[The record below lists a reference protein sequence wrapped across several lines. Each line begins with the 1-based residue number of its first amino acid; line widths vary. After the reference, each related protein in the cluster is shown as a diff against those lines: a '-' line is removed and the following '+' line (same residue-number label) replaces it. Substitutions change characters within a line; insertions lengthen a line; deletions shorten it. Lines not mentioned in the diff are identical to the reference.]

1 MTWRRFAGIVAAAVS
16 AACSL
21 DTTEESSVNVYVSVD
36 RAVLHDGQVM
46 TATITARNVGYEAF
60 TLTGP
65 SDCLLFLEVLDT
77 QGNVVWHS
85 NGTCAGQTVTE
96 ALAPGEDKVRSI
108 MWNGSNLAGAR
119 LPPGFYHVRGVAR
132 VTGGAYNSPLL
143 SVALE

>member
-1 MTWRRFAGIVAAAVS
+1 
-16 AACSL
+16 
-21 DTTEESSVNVYVSVD
+21 
-36 RAVLHDGQVM
+36 M

-65 SDCLLFLEVLDT
+65 SDCLLFLEVLDS

-132 VTGGAYNSPLL
+132 VGRALALAPRERAQQHREAAADGARRAETLSPGEF
-143 SVALE
+143 VALARAIEAPGLIRIPMGE